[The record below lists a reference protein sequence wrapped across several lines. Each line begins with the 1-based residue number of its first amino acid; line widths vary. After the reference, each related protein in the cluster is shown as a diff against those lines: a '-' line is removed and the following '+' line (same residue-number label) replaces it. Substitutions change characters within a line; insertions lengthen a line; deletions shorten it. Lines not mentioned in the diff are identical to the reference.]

1 MTLAERNSGSKKL
14 RDGERSH
21 GLSRSVYTRLEYVF
35 RQTPNL
41 NFLDFILVEVLN
53 LITEKF
59 NPILV

>member
-41 NFLDFILVEVLN
+41 NFLDFILVEVYFW
-53 LITEKF
+53 EKI
-59 NPILV
+59 PDIEMLL